1 MRLRS
6 LSAIVAL
13 CTLGAPALGAQGA
26 DHGWLVGATLVAPA
40 TLLDATDGE
49 VRSAPGLA
57 LEVSRRWRRDSE
69 LPPFLRARLA
79 RVPTE
84 ASRGVASWDP
94 GAITSLDVIAGVG
107 HPVGARM
114 LAHVGLGVGLWA
126 MPDVGAPFVTM
137 GALRP
142 LAEVGLHLALT
153 PRLRA
158 SVGASGT
165 SIPADDAR
173 AQSAGYYWRPMLGLS
188 RAF

>member
-1 MRLRS
+1 MPLRS
-6 LSAIVAL
+6 LPAFVAL
-13 CTLGAPALGAQGA
+13 VTLSAPVLRAQGA
-26 DHGWLVGATLVAPA
+26 EHAWLVGATLIAPA

-79 RVPTE
+79 RVATE
-84 ASRGVASWDP
+84 AKRGAASWDP
-94 GAITSLDVIAGVG
+94 GAITSLDVVAGVG
-107 HPVGARM
+107 HPIGPRLHAHIGVGA
-114 LAHVGLGVGLWA
+114 GLWS
-126 MPDVGAPFVTM
+126 MPDVGAPFVAM

-142 LAEVGLHLALT
+142 LAEVGVHLALT